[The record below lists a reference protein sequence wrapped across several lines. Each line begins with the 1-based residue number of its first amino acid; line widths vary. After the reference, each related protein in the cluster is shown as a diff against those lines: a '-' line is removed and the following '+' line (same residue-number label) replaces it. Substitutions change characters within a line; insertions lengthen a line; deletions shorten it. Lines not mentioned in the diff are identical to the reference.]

1 MTFAFHPVPETESDL
16 LLVPAQTLAEGTPV
30 RTKDDAVR
38 ILAGDMKQLDR
49 EEFRVL
55 CLDEKERPIHYSV
68 VSIGSA
74 VHVPVVIGNVFKPA
88 CLAGA
93 SFVLLL
99 HNHPSGVCDPSRKDE
114 DLTRQA
120 AETGRM
126 LGVPVLDHLIVGGRS
141 GELYSFREHKPGCF
155 PPDTP
160 APYTGETR
168 KTADR
173 PSDRTGLVRMET
185 RFDPA
190 APALVSGESILDDAQ
205 GVRVLW
211 KRLTESGPDRICFVE
226 MDTRMRPVRV
236 KEVPADS
243 VSASYFT
250 VGALLK
256 DAFLHSAAW
265 CAVYREGDPYQSAS
279 EDDRRIARRLSAAG
293 TLAGVPLLA
302 YAIWNRDGYLR
313 NALFGK
319 KVTRKNRINYRYL
332 SAMAAEPD

>member
-1 MTFAFHPVPETESDL
+1 MPV
-16 LLVPAQTLAEGTPV
+16 QMLAEGTPV

-141 GELYSFREHKPGCF
+141 GELYSFRKGEPACF

-160 APYTGETR
+160 APYTGVPR

-173 PSDRTGLVRMET
+173 PSSQTGLARVET

-190 APALVSGESILDDAQ
+190 APGLVSGESILDDAQ

-211 KRLTESGPDRICFVE
+211 KRLTESGPDRICFAE
-226 MDTRMRPVRV
+226 LDTRMRPVRV
-236 KEVPADS
+236 KDVPAGL

-256 DAFLHSAAW
+256 DAFLHNASW
-265 CAVYREGDPYQSAS
+265 CTAYREGDPHQPVS
-279 EDDRRIARRLSAAG
+279 ENDRRIAKRLSAAG